1 MVLQNIRIIDSD
13 KEYVSDVKIVDGV
26 IQKIGH
32 NLEDAHMVDAA
43 QMYLFP
49 KLIDVGTN
57 FSNGSIKALSR
68 VVQKAQKSGIG
79 TIINSS
85 KTTPI
90 LNNETSLESLQLKS
104 SFEEVCFKP
113 LINAKEK
120 DGLSDIAILIN
131 KGAVAIEID
140 SDYDLNLIARAFEY
154 AKLKNV
160 PIVCNANSK
169 SLQGAGMV
177 AEGRVSN
184 KLGIAG
190 VSTLCESVEV
200 VKIAHMAQF
209 YGVELLFLNLGT
221 EEGIDQRGDCLVSS
235 SIHHILKDSSACLG
249 FNTKA
254 KIFPPLRQMLLDRL
268 DSIDIITSMHA
279 KTTSSDKDLAFAE
292 ASYGIDT
299 LEEFLPLCYSLVKT
313 GHLDMVSLIQKICY
327 NPAKLFG
334 IDASIQEGKVFD
346 GVIFDPCHSFTLNK
360 QSSLYH
366 GENLYGKVCVI

>member
-1 MVLQNIRIIDSD
+1 MVLQNIRIVDSD
-13 KEYVSDVKIVDGV
+13 KEYSSDVQIVEGV
-26 IQKIGH
+26 IQKIGK
-32 NLEDAHMVDAA
+32 NLQDSHVIDAA
-43 QMYLFP
+43 EMYLFP

-57 FSNGSIKALSR
+57 FSNGSIKSLSR

-85 KTTPI
+85 KTQPL
-90 LNNETSLESLQLKS
+90 LNTETALESLQLKS
-104 SFEEVCFKP
+104 SFEDISFKP
-113 LINAKEK
+113 LINAKKGE
-120 DGLSDIAILIN
+120 GLSDIAILIN

-177 AEGRVSN
+177 AEGKVAN

-200 VKIAHMAQF
+200 VKIAHMAKF

-221 EEGIDQRGDCLVSS
+221 KEGIDNSNECLVGS
-235 SIHHILKDSSACLG
+235 SIHHILKDSDACLG

-254 KIFPPLRQMLLDRL
+254 KIFPPLRQKLLDRL
-268 DSIDIITSMHA
+268 DYIDIITSMHA
-279 KTTSSDKDLAFAE
+279 KTTSSNKDLAFAE

-299 LEEFLPLCYSLVKT
+299 LEEFLPLCYSLVKN
-313 GHLDMVSLIQKICY
+313 GHLDMVSLLQKICY

-334 IDASIQEGKVFD
+334 IDLSIEEGKVFD
-346 GVIFDPCHSFTLNK
+346 GVIFDPHYSVTLNK

-366 GENLYGKVCVI
+366 KEQLVGKVSVI